1 MFDDWK
7 KAWQQAIEN
16 FQRELSDDADGA
28 PPQLASMRREV
39 TAARKALDQL
49 QVELERTREQVREEQ
64 QQEQVARRRGEM
76 AERIADSETVRIAV
90 EWASRHQERAAI
102 LGQKADALAAELRMR
117 EQDFRAMEE
126 QYRQVAAQIAAT
138 PAGPSVPRPAPPKT
152 DREKHDTDFRRLER
166 DAREKAAQERLDEL
180 KKRMR

>member
-90 EWASRHQERAAI
+90 EWAGRHQERAVI
-102 LGQKADALAAELRMR
+102 LGQKAD
-117 EQDFRAMEE
+117 
-126 QYRQVAAQIAAT
+126 
-138 PAGPSVPRPAPPKT
+138 
-152 DREKHDTDFRRLER
+152 
-166 DAREKAAQERLDEL
+166 
-180 KKRMR
+180 